1 MMTYII
7 LFRFKELRLNCW
19 WLEVR
24 DGLDLF
30 KLLIRISYCLGAQ
43 TVLV

>member
-7 LFRFKELRLNCW
+7 LFSFEELMLNCW

-24 DGLDLF
+24 DGLDPF
-30 KLLIRISYCLGAQ
+30 KLLIGISYCLGAQ